1 MESYPKY
8 SICQDEFKVEVEIL
22 NKVGLVE
29 AIDNDLLSIDEQ
41 ICSLNNKEY
50 YLTNHSDIYDYAAA
64 ASAGVITALIDSFF
78 VGKIEIDVDSS
89 TTNVKDRIHAF
100 INNKAKDITTSNK
113 IRDAKE
119 KCKKKGI
126 PFSSELEKKIKEGVA
141 SDFASK
147 KNLSSSIK
155 IIEDKFKLVMDNA
168 FTKTKGMNPSSHH
181 LDDFAHHPTP
191 LGFIAAVLGEIFH
204 LAFFVDKNNEWH
216 IKSDWSSVKSKDVAP
231 LVASVILVGLLIWLQ
246 NIAKKNDA
254 KAIKNLPNWLQKI
267 VIAIGT
273 TPFMFQLIQ
282 IAHRWIGHLI
292 SDIAGSHNS
301 AGAGM
306 GIPGIFI
313 SLLKEIGAFL
323 NTTQYTVVGKQI
335 SEIGKSL
342 AKFADDLYENEN
354 KELRVD
360 MRKELGG
367 VAEGVR
373 IAQKMLIP
381 VIIGDAV
388 VRVFYFV
395 RRFSDAITGKSLS
408 TNPKELWNVLS
419 ELDWKEIIP
428 FDNRTIIRMTTIEA
442 AVFTGCDVVD
452 AAVRAAI
459 ESKGIDPTTYAIDY
473 TKNLVLRVNFIGVG
487 KLFVD
492 TYQDVGMG
500 VRRTKTIQERQHLLN
515 QWLLLYNAKVF
526 YSQSDMWSQ
535 AASTEEALNY
545 LTDAARYAFQESMQ
559 SMERASIALSEASV
573 ALTELS
579 QEDRNNF
586 QSQVED
592 LLKY

>member
-1 MESYPKY
+1 ME
-8 SICQDEFKVEVEIL
+8 
-22 NKVGLVE
+22 
-29 AIDNDLLSIDEQ
+29 
-41 ICSLNNKEY
+41 
-50 YLTNHSDIYDYAAA
+50 
-64 ASAGVITALIDSFF
+64 
-78 VGKIEIDVDSS
+78 
-89 TTNVKDRIHAF
+89 
-100 INNKAKDITTSNK
+100 
-113 IRDAKE
+113 
-119 KCKKKGI
+119 
-126 PFSSELEKKIKEGVA
+126 
-141 SDFASK
+141 
-147 KNLSSSIK
+147 
-155 IIEDKFKLVMDNA
+155 
-168 FTKTKGMNPSSHH
+168 
-181 LDDFAHHPTP
+181 
-191 LGFIAAVLGEIFH
+191 
-204 LAFFVDKNNEWH
+204 
-216 IKSDWSSVKSKDVAP
+216 
-231 LVASVILVGLLIWLQ
+231 
-246 NIAKKNDA
+246 
-254 KAIKNLPNWLQKI
+254 
-267 VIAIGT
+267 
-273 TPFMFQLIQ
+273 
-282 IAHRWIGHLI
+282 
-292 SDIAGSHNS
+292 
-301 AGAGM
+301 
-306 GIPGIFI
+306 
-313 SLLKEIGAFL
+313 
-323 NTTQYTVVGKQI
+323 
-335 SEIGKSL
+335 
-342 AKFADDLYENEN
+342 
-354 KELRVD
+354 ELRVD